1 MKARTGK
8 LSAVPATL
16 EHRDNRA
23 DVANILEEDE
33 IKQVS
38 RDRSAEDVPDETE
51 EDEAVEEEED
61 DELDEEDDVV
71 RAAEANR
78 N

>member
-8 LSAVPATL
+8 LNAVPATL
-16 EHRDNRA
+16 DHRDNRA
-23 DVANILEEDE
+23 DVANILEEDD
-33 IKQVS
+33 IKQIS
-38 RDRSAEDVPDETE
+38 RDRSAEDALDETE
-51 EDEAVEEEED
+51 EDEAAEEEED
-61 DELDEEDDVV
+61 DELVEEDEVV